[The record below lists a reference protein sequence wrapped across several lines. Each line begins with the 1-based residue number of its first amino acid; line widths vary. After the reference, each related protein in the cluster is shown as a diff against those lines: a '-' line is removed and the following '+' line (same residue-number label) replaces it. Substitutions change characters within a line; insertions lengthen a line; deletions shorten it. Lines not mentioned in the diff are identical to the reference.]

1 MEVSAAA
8 IIKAFDSVNRGN
20 GQLIMMVG
28 LPASGKSTISDALV
42 AAGWVRLNKDT
53 LRKELYGD
61 EAIQGDVK
69 EVNRLY
75 YQRLEEAL
83 VARKRIV
90 VDNINLNYFF
100 RKGTIERARLEG
112 YRDISNV
119 VLKVPVEE
127 CIRRNAGRERKVP
140 DEVKN
145 VFGRY
150 TAISAIQDRA
160 KLGIDINE
168 ILKKSV
174 VGPVVVD
181 SVQVEDVTFS
191 DAYEQSIEKRMMA
204 EVEIQT
210 KRQNLETERINAEI
224 TVTQAKAQA
233 DSALAQAQ
241 AEAEAIRVRG
251 VAEGDAIKSRGEAL
265 KQNAQLIALTQAEK
279 WNGVLPTT
287 MVPGGTVPFL
297 NLKAN
302 TGTE

>member
-1 MEVSAAA
+1 MNRPAAYLGKSNRFISVGVIGA
-8 IIKAFDSVNRGN
+8 IIAILLLSIVFGSWYTVDQGERGVKLRYGAIVGIAEPGLNFKVPFVDTVEHVSVQN
-20 GQLIMMVG
+20 QTILYDHVESYSKDQQ
-28 LPASGKSTISDALV
+28 PA
-42 AAGWVRLNKDT
+42 T
-53 LRKELYGD
+53 LRVSVSYRVPEADVEELYSH
-61 EAIQGDVK
+61 
-69 EVNRLY
+69 Y
-75 YQRLEEAL
+75 
-83 VARKRIV
+83 
-90 VDNINLNYFF
+90 
-100 RKGTIERARLEG
+100 GTIEKMVDRL
-112 YRDISNV
+112 IS
-119 VLKVPVEE
+119 
-127 CIRRNAGRERKVP
+127 RKVP

-150 TAISAIQDRA
+150 TAISAIQDRT

-168 ILKKSV
+168 TLKKSV
-174 VGPVVVD
+174 EGPVTID

-233 DSALAQAQ
+233 DSALAKAQ

-251 VAEGDAIKSRGEAL
+251 IAEGDAIKSRGEAL

-279 WNGVLPTT
+279 WNGVLPAT
-287 MVPGGTVPFL
+287 MVPGGAVPFL

-302 TGTE
+302 TGNE

>member
-1 MEVSAAA
+1 MNRPAA
-8 IIKAFDSVNRGN
+8 F
-20 GQLIMMVG
+20 M
-28 LPASGKSTISDALV
+28 GKSNRFISVGVIGAIAGLLLLSVVFGSWYTVDQGERGVKLRYGAIVGIAEPGLNFKVPFVDTVQQVSVQNQTILYD
-42 AAGWVRLNKDT
+42 RLESYSKDQQPAT
-53 LRKELYGD
+53 LRISVSYRVPEARVEELYS
-61 EAIQGDVK
+61 Q
-69 EVNRLY
+69 Y
-75 YQRLEEAL
+75 
-83 VARKRIV
+83 
-90 VDNINLNYFF
+90 
-100 RKGTIERARLEG
+100 GTIEKMVDRL
-112 YRDISNV
+112 IS
-119 VLKVPVEE
+119 
-127 CIRRNAGRERKVP
+127 RKVP

-150 TAISAIQDRA
+150 TAISAIQDRT

-168 ILKKSV
+168 TLKKSV
-174 VGPVVVD
+174 DGPVTID

-233 DSALAQAQ
+233 DSNLAKAQ

-287 MVPGGTVPFL
+287 MVPGGAVPFL

-302 TGTE
+302 TGND

>member
-1 MEVSAAA
+1 MNRPAA
-8 IIKAFDSVNRGN
+8 F
-20 GQLIMMVG
+20 M
-28 LPASGKSTISDALV
+28 GKSNRFISIGVVGVIIAIFLLSIVFGSWYTVDQGERGVKLRYGAIVGIAEPGLNFKIPFVDTVEQVSVQNQTILYE
-42 AAGWVRLNKDT
+42 RLESYSKDQQPAT
-53 LRKELYGD
+53 LRISVSYRVPEADVEVLYS
-61 EAIQGDVK
+61 Q
-69 EVNRLY
+69 Y
-75 YQRLEEAL
+75 
-83 VARKRIV
+83 
-90 VDNINLNYFF
+90 
-100 RKGTIERARLEG
+100 GTIEKMVDRL
-112 YRDISNV
+112 IS
-119 VLKVPVEE
+119 
-127 CIRRNAGRERKVP
+127 RKVP

-150 TAISAIQDRA
+150 TAISAIQDRT

-168 ILKKSV
+168 TLKKSV
-174 VGPVVVD
+174 NGPVAID

-233 DSALAQAQ
+233 DSNLAKAQAD
-241 AEAEAIRVRG
+241 AEAIRVRG
-251 VAEGDAIKSRGEAL
+251 VAEGDAIKARGEAL

-302 TGTE
+302 TGND

>member
-1 MEVSAAA
+1 M
-8 IIKAFDSVNRGN
+8 
-20 GQLIMMVG
+20 
-28 LPASGKSTISDALV
+28 GKSNRFISIGMIGVVIAIFLLSIVFGSWYTVDQGERGVKLRYGAIVGIAEPGLNFKVPFVDTVEQISVQNQTILYD
-42 AAGWVRLNKDT
+42 RLESYSKDQQPAT
-53 LRKELYGD
+53 LRISVSYRVPDARVEELYS
-61 EAIQGDVK
+61 Q
-69 EVNRLY
+69 Y
-75 YQRLEEAL
+75 
-83 VARKRIV
+83 
-90 VDNINLNYFF
+90 
-100 RKGTIERARLEG
+100 GTIEKMVDRL
-112 YRDISNV
+112 IS
-119 VLKVPVEE
+119 
-127 CIRRNAGRERKVP
+127 RKVP

-150 TAISAIQDRA
+150 TAISAIQDRT

-168 ILKKSV
+168 TLKKSV
-174 VGPVVVD
+174 TGPVTID

-233 DSALAQAQ
+233 DSNLAKAQAD
-241 AEAEAIRVRG
+241 AESIRVRG

-302 TGTE
+302 NSTE

>member
-1 MEVSAAA
+1 PEARVE
-8 IIKAFDSVNRGN
+8 
-20 GQLIMMVG
+20 
-28 LPASGKSTISDALV
+28 
-42 AAGWVRLNKDT
+42 
-53 LRKELYGD
+53 ELYS
-61 EAIQGDVK
+61 Q
-69 EVNRLY
+69 Y
-75 YQRLEEAL
+75 
-83 VARKRIV
+83 
-90 VDNINLNYFF
+90 
-100 RKGTIERARLEG
+100 GTIEKMVDRL
-112 YRDISNV
+112 IS
-119 VLKVPVEE
+119 
-127 CIRRNAGRERKVP
+127 RKVP

-150 TAISAIQDRA
+150 TAISAIQDRT
-160 KLGIDINE
+160 KLGIDVNE
-168 ILKKSV
+168 GLKKSV
-174 VGPVVVD
+174 VGPVVID

-233 DSALAQAQ
+233 DSALAKAQ

-251 VAEGDAIKSRGEAL
+251 IAEADAIKARGEAL

-279 WNGVLPTT
+279 WNGVLPAT

-302 TGTE
+302 SGND

>member
-1 MEVSAAA
+1 MNRPAA
-8 IIKAFDSVNRGN
+8 F
-20 GQLIMMVG
+20 M
-28 LPASGKSTISDALV
+28 GKSNRFISVGMIGVVIAIFLLSIVFGSWYTVDQGERGVKLRYGAIVGIAEPGLNFKVPFVDTVEQISVQNQTILYD
-42 AAGWVRLNKDT
+42 RLESYSKDQQPAT
-53 LRKELYGD
+53 LRISVSYRVPDARVEELYS
-61 EAIQGDVK
+61 Q
-69 EVNRLY
+69 Y
-75 YQRLEEAL
+75 
-83 VARKRIV
+83 
-90 VDNINLNYFF
+90 
-100 RKGTIERARLEG
+100 GTIEKMVDRL
-112 YRDISNV
+112 IS
-119 VLKVPVEE
+119 
-127 CIRRNAGRERKVP
+127 RKVP

-150 TAISAIQDRA
+150 TAISAIQDRT

-168 ILKKSV
+168 TLKKSV
-174 VGPVVVD
+174 TGPVTID

-233 DSALAQAQ
+233 DSNLAKAQAD
-241 AEAEAIRVRG
+241 AESIRVRG

-302 TGTE
+302 NSTE